1 MDGNKSV
8 KPPVVYVTVYL
19 DTKFRAPL
27 GSVLR

>member
-1 MDGNKSV
+1 MNGDKSV
-8 KPPVVYVTVYL
+8 KPRVDVTVYL